1 MKLVILDGYTENP
14 GDLSWDGLRELAEVT
29 VYDRTSLTDP
39 AQTIARIADA
49 EIVLTNKTPLPRAVF
64 EACPNIKM
72 VGVLATGYNVVDI
85 ACARE
90 RGIPV
95 CNVPAYGTAS
105 VSQYAIAL
113 LLEAC
118 HHIGHHS
125 DAVHAGRW
133 ASCPDWC
140 FWDYPLIELEHKT
153 IGIIGFCRIGQSTGR
168 IAKALGMRVLAYDVF
183 PTDAGRAVGEYV
195 DLDTLLAASDVIA
208 LHCNLTPENEKIIC
222 RENIAKMKDGVILVN
237 NARGQLVAEQDLADA
252 LNSGKVAA
260 AALDVVSTEPIRSD
274 NPLLQAKTVSSP
286 RTSPGPPSKA
296 ASASWTAPSATSAN
310 SSPAPRKI
318 TCGGKFPDYETH
330 RILIEIR
337 WVFCAEASSVFWF
350 GGCLSCIAL
359 RSITRIKTARSSC
372 GWPGNFMGSRADDAV
387 GLELLFGDDV
397 HVGHLADAE
406 LFGQA
411 VVIEAG
417 AAGQDLDALAL
428 QRLQILERGR
438 AFTGDGRAGV
448 VKQDRRGQRLLLR
461 EREQERLEQGS
472 AELLVPL
479 AHVVGRDDDDG
490 LFLRR
495 RGSAGDRLLLR
506 QLRALRRGD
515 GDAVFG
521 VRDRLDLDAAALALG
536 QPSEILHRRFIV
548 DQRLHAP
555 RAAERLQRPQRLHDR
570 QRAGLP
576 HRIDPDHNPSSFVL
590 LSEI

>member
-118 HHIGHHS
+118 HHLGHHS
-125 DAVHAGRW
+125 DAVLAGRW

-153 IGIIGFCRIGQSTGR
+153 IGIIGFGRIGQSTGR

-195 DLDTLLAASDVIA
+195 ELDTLLAASDVIA

-222 RENIAKMKDGVILVN
+222 KKNIDKMKDGVILVN

-274 NPLLQAKTVSSP
+274 NPLLQAKNCILTP
-286 RTSPGPPSKA
+286 HI
-296 ASASWTAPSATSAN
+296 SWAPIES
-310 SSPAPRKI
+310 RQ
-318 TCGGKFPDYETH
+318 
-330 RILIEIR
+330 RILDCTIR
-337 WVFCAEASSVFWF
+337 NVRQF
-350 GGCLSCIAL
+350 LSG
-359 RSITRIKTARSSC
+359 TPENNVW
-372 GWPGNFMGSRADDAV
+372 G
-387 GLELLFGDDV
+387 
-397 HVGHLADAE
+397 
-406 LFGQA
+406 
-411 VVIEAG
+411 
-417 AAGQDLDALAL
+417 
-428 QRLQILERGR
+428 
-438 AFTGDGRAGV
+438 
-448 VKQDRRGQRLLLR
+448 
-461 EREQERLEQGS
+461 
-472 AELLVPL
+472 
-479 AHVVGRDDDDG
+479 
-490 LFLRR
+490 
-495 RGSAGDRLLLR
+495 
-506 QLRALRRGD
+506 
-515 GDAVFG
+515 
-521 VRDRLDLDAAALALG
+521 
-536 QPSEILHRRFIV
+536 
-548 DQRLHAP
+548 
-555 RAAERLQRPQRLHDR
+555 
-570 QRAGLP
+570 
-576 HRIDPDHNPSSFVL
+576 
-590 LSEI
+590 